1 MTMEGMT
8 DKQLLSHTKLELVSY
23 IRQLEQSMVTNT
35 SHTTEQPTTEPTTT
49 EQPTTEPKV
58 SYDILSTI
66 NNNKDMWGF

>member
-23 IRQLEQSMVTNT
+23 IRQLEQAMVTNT
-35 SHTTEQPTTEPTTT
+35 SDTTEQPTTEPTTK
-49 EQPTTEPKV
+49 PKV

>member
-23 IRQLEQSMVTNT
+23 IRQLEQAMVTNT
-35 SHTTEQPTTEPTTT
+35 SYTTEQPTTEPTTK
-49 EQPTTEPKV
+49 PKV

>member
-23 IRQLEQSMVTNT
+23 IRQLEQAMVTNI
-35 SHTTEQPTTEPTTT
+35 SHTTEQPTTEPTTK
-49 EQPTTEPKV
+49 PKV

>member
-23 IRQLEQSMVTNT
+23 IRQLEQAMVTNT
-35 SHTTEQPTTEPTTT
+35 SYTTEQPTTKPTTK
-49 EQPTTEPKV
+49 PKV
-58 SYDILSTI
+58 SYDILSTT

>member
-1 MTMEGMT
+1 MAMEGMT

-23 IRQLEQSMVTNT
+23 IRQLEQAMVTNT
-35 SHTTEQPTTEPTTT
+35 TDTSDTTEQPTTEPTTK
-49 EQPTTEPKV
+49 PKV

>member
-23 IRQLEQSMVTNT
+23 IRQLEHAMVTNT
-35 SHTTEQPTTEPTTT
+35 SHTTEQPTTEPTTK
-49 EQPTTEPKV
+49 PKV
-58 SYDILSTI
+58 SYDILSTT

>member
-23 IRQLEQSMVTNT
+23 IRQLEQAMVTNT
-35 SHTTEQPTTEPTTT
+35 SDTTEQPTTEP
-49 EQPTTEPKV
+49 PTKPKV
-58 SYDILSTI
+58 SYDILSTT

>member
-23 IRQLEQSMVTNT
+23 IRQLEQALVTNT
-35 SHTTEQPTTEPTTT
+35 SDTTEQLTT
-49 EQPTTEPKV
+49 QPTTKPKV
-58 SYDILSTI
+58 SYDILSTT

>member
-23 IRQLEQSMVTNT
+23 IRQLEQAMVTNT
-35 SHTTEQPTTEPTTT
+35 SDTTEQPTTEPTTK
-49 EQPTTEPKV
+49 PKV
-58 SYDILSTI
+58 SYDILSTT

>member
-23 IRQLEQSMVTNT
+23 IRQLEQAMVTNT
-35 SHTTEQPTTEPTTT
+35 TDTTEQPTT
-49 EQPTTEPKV
+49 QPTTKPKV

>member
-23 IRQLEQSMVTNT
+23 IRQLEQALVTNT
-35 SHTTEQPTTEPTTT
+35 SDTSDTSDTTEQPTTEPTTK
-49 EQPTTEPKV
+49 PKV
-58 SYDILSTI
+58 SYDILSTT

>member
-23 IRQLEQSMVTNT
+23 IRQLEQTMVTNT
-35 SHTTEQPTTEPTTT
+35 SHTTEQPTTEPTTK
-49 EQPTTEPKV
+49 PKV

>member
-23 IRQLEQSMVTNT
+23 IRQLEQALVTNT
-35 SHTTEQPTTEPTTT
+35 SDTTEQPTTEPTTK
-49 EQPTTEPKV
+49 PKV
-58 SYDILSTI
+58 SYDILSTT